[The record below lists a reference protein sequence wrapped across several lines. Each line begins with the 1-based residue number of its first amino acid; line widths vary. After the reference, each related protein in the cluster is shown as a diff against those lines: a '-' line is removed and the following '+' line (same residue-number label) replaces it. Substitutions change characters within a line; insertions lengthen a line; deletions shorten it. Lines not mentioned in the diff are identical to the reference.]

1 MNDYLKHTFSADD
14 PDLVSV
20 IDELPLWSAPFGLK
34 LLDTIKLKPNINALD
49 IGCGLGFP
57 LIEVA
62 QRLGASSKVYGIDP
76 WKAAIDR
83 INLKIK
89 TYDIKNVEVIE
100 GGAEILPFEN
110 NFFDLIVSNNGIN
123 NVEDIK
129 LSLAEC
135 CRVSKPNAQL
145 TITMNLEDS
154 MIEFYDVFESTL
166 IKNGL
171 KDEVKK
177 MKEQIYSKRK
187 PLTEI
192 KTLLSNSGF
201 EIKSVNEDNFIL
213 RFLDGPTMFNHYLI
227 KYWFLDGWK
236 NILQPNHLGN
246 IFEQLEQ
253 KLNETAKEK
262 GEIRL
267 TIPYVTIDCRRK

>member
-1 MNDYLKHTFSADD
+1 MKDYLKHTFSVDD

-34 LLDTIKLKPNINALD
+34 LLDTIELKPNINALD

-76 WKAAIDR
+76 WKATIDR

-100 GGAEILPFEN
+100 GVAEELPFEN

-177 MKEQIYSKRK
+177 MNEQIYSKRK

-192 KTLLSNSGF
+192 KALLSNSGF
-201 EIKSVNEDNFIL
+201 EIKSIDEDNFIL

-236 NILQPNHLGN
+236 SILKPKDLEN

-253 KLNETAKEK
+253 RLKEIAKEK
-262 GEIRL
+262 GELKL

>member
-1 MNDYLKHTFSADD
+1 MKDYLKHTFSADD

-49 IGCGLGFP
+49 IGCGFGFP

-62 QRLGASSKVYGIDP
+62 QRLGASSKIYGIDP

-100 GGAEILPFEN
+100 GVAEELPFEN
-110 NFFDLIVSNNGIN
+110 NFFDLIFSNNGIN

-135 CRVSKPNAQL
+135 CRVSKPDAQL

-192 KTLLSNSGF
+192 KALLTNSGF
-201 EIKSVNEDNFIL
+201 EIKSINEDNFVL

-236 NILQPNHLGN
+236 NILQPKHLEN

-253 KLNETAKEK
+253 KLNAIAKEK
-262 GEIRL
+262 GEISL

>member
-1 MNDYLKHTFSADD
+1 MNDYLKHNFNVDD

-100 GGAEILPFEN
+100 GVAEELPFEN
-110 NFFDLIVSNNGIN
+110 NFFDLIISNNGIN

-129 LSLAEC
+129 LSLDEC

-171 KDEVKK
+171 KDEVIK

-192 KTLLSNSGF
+192 KALLSNSGF
-201 EIKSVNEDNFIL
+201 EIKSINEDNFIL

-236 NILQPNHLGN
+236 SILNPKDLEN

-253 KLNETAKEK
+253 KLNEIAKDK
-262 GEIRL
+262 GEISL

>member
-1 MNDYLKHTFSADD
+1 MNDYLKHSFNADD

-49 IGCGLGFP
+49 IGCGFGFP

-62 QRLGASSKVYGIDP
+62 QRLGASSKIYGIDP

-100 GGAEILPFEN
+100 GVAEELPFEN
-110 NFFDLIVSNNGIN
+110 NFFDLIVSNNGLN

-129 LSLAEC
+129 LSLDEC
-135 CRVSKPNAQL
+135 YRVSKPNAQL

-192 KTLLSNSGF
+192 KALLSNSGF
-201 EIKSVNEDNFIL
+201 EIKSINEDNFIL

-236 NILQPNHLGN
+236 NILQPKHLEN

-253 KLNETAKEK
+253 KLNEIAKDK
-262 GEIRL
+262 GEIKL

>member
-1 MNDYLKHTFSADD
+1 
-14 PDLVSV
+14 V

-76 WKAAIDR
+76 WEAAIDR

-89 TYDIKNVEVIE
+89 TYDIKNVEAIE
-100 GGAEILPFEN
+100 GVAETLPFEN

-135 CRVSKPNAQL
+135 FRVSKPNAQL

-192 KTLLSNSGF
+192 KALLSNSGF
-201 EIKSVNEDNFIL
+201 EIKSINEDNFVL

-236 NILQPNHLGN
+236 SILKPEDLEN

-253 KLNETAKEK
+253 NLNEIAKEK
-262 GEIRL
+262 GEISL
-267 TIPYVTIDCRRK
+267 TIPYVTIDCRRKTSWNL

>member
-14 PDLVSV
+14 PYLVSV

-34 LLDTIKLKPNINALD
+34 LLDTIELKPKINALD

-100 GGAEILPFEN
+100 GVAEELPFEN

-177 MKEQIYSKRK
+177 MNEQIYSKRK

-192 KTLLSNSGF
+192 KALLSNSGF
-201 EIKSVNEDNFIL
+201 EIKSIDEDNFIL

-236 NILQPNHLGN
+236 SILKPKDLEN

-253 KLNETAKEK
+253 RLKEIAKEK
-262 GEIRL
+262 GELKL